1 MNIITAEDVRF
12 LIERQDF
19 PCVSIFMPTHR
30 KGREIEQDPIRFK
43 NLLRLAE
50 TRMAEMGV
58 KEREAEDILEPAYKL
73 QKDTLY
79 WKHQSDGL
87 AVFAG
92 KDSFHDYRLPAEFD
106 ELSVVTD
113 RYHIKPVLPLI
124 SGDGRFYILAF
135 SLKSVRL
142 LQGSKFSVGEI
153 DLEGLPTSLSEILD
167 PDRYQKQLQF
177 HTGTP
182 ARGGKRDAVFY
193 GTGSSSPDEKDLIF
207 RFSAQLDK
215 GLREL
220 LKDESAPLVLA
231 GVEYIYPI
239 FREASKY
246 PHIVEGVISGNQ
258 DDTSFEELHNKAWP
272 LVEPIFVKGQQ
283 KAWQKYQDLS
293 GAKSNLA
300 TDKIE
305 TIVPSAVHGRI
316 ETLFVA
322 RNLHCWGS
330 YNPST
335 DEVKLHEREQV
346 GGQDLLDFAAVNVY
360 TQKGVVYVV
369 PKEKLEGHPMIAVNR
384 Y

>member
-43 NLLRLAE
+43 NLLRRAE
-50 TRMAEMGV
+50 NRMAELGL
-58 KEREAEDILEPAYKL
+58 KDREIEDILAPAYKL
-73 QKDTLY
+73 QNNSLY

-87 AVFAG
+87 AIFAG
-92 KDSFHDYRLPAEFD
+92 KDSFHEYRLPAEFD

-142 LQGSKFSVGEI
+142 LQGSKFSVAEI
-153 DLEGLPTSLSEILD
+153 DLEGLPTSLTEVLD

-182 ARGGKRDAVFY
+182 SRGGKREAVFY
-193 GTGSSSPDEKDLIF
+193 GTGSAGPDEKDLIY
-207 RFSAQLDK
+207 RFSLQLDK

-231 GVEYIYPI
+231 GVDYIYPI
-239 FREASKY
+239 FRDASKY
-246 PHIVEGVISGNQ
+246 PNIVEEVISGNP
-258 DDTSFEELHNKAWP
+258 DDTPYEDLHAKAWP
-272 LVEPIFVKGQQ
+272 LVEPIFVKGQE
-283 KAWQKYQDLS
+283 KAWQKYRDLAGS
-293 GAKSNLA
+293 GSSLA

-305 TIVPSAVHGRI
+305 TIVPSAVHGRV

-322 RNLHCWGS
+322 KNLHCWGS
-330 YNPST
+330 FNPTT
-335 DEVKLHEREQV
+335 DEVKLHERDEV

-360 TQKGVVYVV
+360 SQKGIVYVV
-369 PKEKLEGHPMIAVNR
+369 PKEKLEGHPMVAVQR